1 MNSRSNNRGHRQHQA
16 PTLDFVHVLLSM
28 KAMRRTRDRC
38 APAPWPPDRVLCLG
52 PLGIGRAPV
61 QNLLLDVPVNNLLVE
76 LLDESDIKFGFYR
89 P

>member
-38 APAPWPPDRVLCLG
+38 APARPRLG
-52 PLGIGRAPV
+52 RLT
-61 QNLLLDVPVNNLLVE
+61 E
-76 LLDESDIKFGFYR
+76 FYAWALSG
-89 P
+89 